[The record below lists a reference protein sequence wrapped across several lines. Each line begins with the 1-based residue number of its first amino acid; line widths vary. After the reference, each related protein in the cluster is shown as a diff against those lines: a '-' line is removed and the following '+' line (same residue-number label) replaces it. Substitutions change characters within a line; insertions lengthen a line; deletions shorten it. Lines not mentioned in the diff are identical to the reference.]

1 MNVQVTRAHQRTQ
14 EDTADQAAAAVTEV
28 WDRVDPDDIGRSWA
42 SLAPRATTVL
52 AASQLA
58 AALGSLDYL
67 DDLLGMAAPA
77 LSGIAAG
84 ALSGIASD
92 GRDLPT
98 LLLQPGITTRT
109 LIRRG
114 VPPPR
119 ALMSGRMQLHTI
131 ATTQTADAA
140 RASEQLGMAVR
151 PRVVAYTRVVSAKAC
166 SRCMILAGRQYSW
179 STGFLRHPRCKCT
192 MRPLRIGERV
202 EGHDDPRDLFDGLT
216 KAEQNRRFG
225 RHAAEAIRE
234 GADMSQVV
242 NARRG
247 MTTPSGGGPARYTTE
262 GTTRRGYAGQRL
274 GNLTNRS
281 GRYVR
286 SATPRLMPDAIIR
299 DARDREHAL
308 ELLYEHGY
316 LTNRP
321 EPATGTTNPATG
333 DD

>member
-1 MNVQVTRAHQRTQ
+1 MNAQATRTHQRQQ
-14 EDTADQAAAAVTEV
+14 EATADQAAAAVTEV

-42 SLAPRATTVL
+42 GLVPRATTIL
-52 AASQLA
+52 AAAQLA
-58 AALGSLDYL
+58 GALGSLEYL
-67 DDLLGMAAPA
+67 DDLLGAAAPA
-77 LSGIAAG
+77 LTRVDPG

-109 LIRRG
+109 LIQRG
-114 VPPPR
+114 VPPTR
-119 ALMSGRMQLHTI
+119 ALASGRMQLHTI
-131 ATTQTADAA
+131 STTQTADAA

-192 MRPLRIGERV
+192 MRPLQIGERV

-216 KAEQNRRFG
+216 RAEQDQRFG
-225 RHAAEAIRE
+225 KHAAEAIRE

-247 MTTPSGGGPARYTTE
+247 MTTAQARYTTE
-262 GTTRRGYAGQRL
+262 GTTRRGYAGRRL
-274 GNLTNRS
+274 GNLTDTS

-316 LTNRP
+316 LTDP
-321 EPATGTTNPATG
+321 PATGTTDPATG
-333 DD
+333 DDT

>member
-1 MNVQVTRAHQRTQ
+1 MNAQLTRAHQRTQ
-14 EDTADQAAAAVTEV
+14 EREADQAAAAVTRV

-42 SLAPRATTVL
+42 ELVPRATTIL

-58 AALGSLDYL
+58 AALGATEYL
-67 DDLLGMAAPA
+67 DELLGMAAPA
-77 LSGIAAG
+77 LTGVVTE
-84 ALSGIASD
+84 ALSGVASD

-109 LIRRG
+109 LIQRG
-114 VPPPR
+114 VSPDR
-119 ALMSGRMQLHTI
+119 ALMSGRLQLHTI

-151 PRVVAYTRVVSAKAC
+151 PRVVAYTRVVQGKGC
-166 SRCMILAGRQYSW
+166 GRCMILAGREYSW

-192 MRPLRIGERV
+192 MRPLRAGERV
-202 EGHDDPRDLFDGLT
+202 EGHDDPKDLFNGLT
-216 KAEQNRRFG
+216 RAEQDRRFG
-225 RHAAEAIRE
+225 KDAAEAIRE
-234 GADMSQVV
+234 GADMAQVV

-247 MTTPSGGGPARYTTE
+247 MQTPSGGGPARYTTE
-262 GTTRRGYAGQRL
+262 GTTRRGYAGRRL
-274 GNLTNRS
+274 GNLTDNR

-316 LTNRP
+316 LTDP
-321 EPATGTTNPATG
+321 PATGATDPATG
-333 DD
+333 ATDE

>member
-1 MNVQVTRAHQRTQ
+1 MNVQVTRAHQRAQ
-14 EDTADQAAAAVTEV
+14 EREADQAAAAVTQV
-28 WDRVDPDDIGRSWA
+28 WDRVDPENIGRSWA
-42 SLAPRATTVL
+42 ELVPRATTIL

-58 AALGSLDYL
+58 AALGAAEYL
-67 DDLLGMAAPA
+67 DELLGMAAPA
-77 LSGIAAG
+77 LTGIVTG
-84 ALSGIASD
+84 ALSGVASD
-92 GRDLPT
+92 GRDLST

-109 LIRRG
+109 LIQRG
-114 VPPPR
+114 VPPGR

-140 RASEQLGMAVR
+140 RASEQIGMAVR
-151 PRVVAYTRVVSAKAC
+151 PRVVAYTRVVQGKGC
-166 SRCMILAGRQYSW
+166 SRCMILAGREYSW

-192 MRPLRIGERV
+192 MRPLRSGERV
-202 EGHDDPRDLFDGLT
+202 EGHDDPKDLFNGLT
-216 KAEQNRRFG
+216 RDEQDRRFG
-225 RHAAEAIRE
+225 KDAAEAIRA

-247 MTTPSGGGPARYTTE
+247 MTTAQARYTTE
-262 GTTRRGYAGQRL
+262 GTTRRGYAGRRL
-274 GNLTNRS
+274 GNLTDNR

-316 LTNRP
+316 LTDP
-321 EPATGTTNPATG
+321 PATGATDPATG
-333 DD
+333 ATDE

>member
-1 MNVQVTRAHQRTQ
+1 MNTQATRTHQRTQ
-14 EDTADQAAAAVTEV
+14 EATADQAASAVTRV
-28 WDRVDPDDIGRSWA
+28 WDQVDPTAIGPSWA
-42 SLAPRATTVL
+42 ELVPRATTIL

-58 AALGSLDYL
+58 AALGATEYL
-67 DDLLGMAAPA
+67 DELLGMAAPA
-77 LSGIAAG
+77 LSTVATG

-109 LIRRG
+109 LIQRG
-114 VPPPR
+114 VPPGR
-119 ALMSGRMQLHTI
+119 ALASGRLQLHTI

-140 RASEQLGMAVR
+140 RAAEQLGMAVR
-151 PRVVAYTRVVSAKAC
+151 PRVVAYTRVVQAKGC
-166 SRCMILAGRQYSW
+166 SRCMILAGREYSW

-192 MRPLRIGERV
+192 MRPLRSGERV
-202 EGHDDPRDLFDGLT
+202 EGHDDPRDLFNGLT
-216 KAEQNRRFG
+216 RDEQDRRFG
-225 RHAAEAIRE
+225 KHAAEAIRE
-234 GADMSQVV
+234 GADMAQVV

-247 MTTPSGGGPARYTTE
+247 MSTPSHGGPARYTTE
-262 GTTRRGYAGQRL
+262 GTTRRGYAGRRL
-274 GNLTNRS
+274 GNLTQRD

-316 LTNRP
+316 LTDP
-321 EPATGTTNPATG
+321 PATGTTDPATG
-333 DD
+333 ATDE